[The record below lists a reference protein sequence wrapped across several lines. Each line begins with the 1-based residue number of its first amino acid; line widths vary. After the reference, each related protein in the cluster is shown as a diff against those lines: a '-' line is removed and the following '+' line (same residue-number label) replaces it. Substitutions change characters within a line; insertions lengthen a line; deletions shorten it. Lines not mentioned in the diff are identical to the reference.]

1 MVQELINIVNKCR
14 AILDLEPE
22 VIDADKADPME
33 LIDKINALLDQ
44 IQELMQNKGAE
55 LEKLKQEIA
64 VLELQL
70 TDVSAQKSI

>member
-14 AILDLEPE
+14 AILEMEPE
-22 VIDADKADPME
+22 VIDAATADPMV

-44 IQELMQNKGAE
+44 IQELMKNKDEE

-64 VLELQL
+64 VLELKL
-70 TDVSAQKSI
+70 TDVSARKSI